1 MIRMLLGA
9 HFWFLL
15 LPLLLTSSYSGT
27 NALTISPQKLPPSP
41 PPPSPPRNLILYRD
55 NNGWCPFCER
65 TWTLLEQTKT
75 PYTEKL
81 INLRSKPEYYLKL
94 VPTTLVPAIQFD
106 ISLRKDKKI
115 IHELESETFANVT
128 KIMKRRNPFARLMG
142 KRRVII
148 WESVQTMM
156 AIEKF
161 LSPQHPGKVFMGD
174 SPTKEKADAL
184 LSEVTKAGEKERIS
198 TFPFGWSTALH
209 IYWKNKSRKGEK
221 AKSR

>member
-1 MIRMLLGA
+1 L
-9 HFWFLL
+9 H
-15 LPLLLTSSYSGT
+15 SKS
-27 NALTISPQKLPPSP
+27 K
-41 PPPSPPRNLILYRD
+41 PPRDLVLYRD

-81 INLRSKPEYYLKL
+81 INLRSKPQYYLKL

-106 ISLRKDKKI
+106 VSVRKDKDI
-115 IHELESETFANVT
+115 IKELESDTFSNVT

-142 KRRVII
+142 KRRVVI

-161 LSPQHPGKVFMGD
+161 LSPQHPGKIFMAD
-174 SPTKEKADAL
+174 SPTKEKAEKL
-184 LSEVTKAGEKERIS
+184 LSDVTKAGEN
-198 TFPFGWSTALH
+198 G
-209 IYWKNKSRKGEK
+209 
-221 AKSR
+221 